1 MLLLLVRLHANFKS
15 VCMLF
20 FDGFKSVSCG
30 VDTTGVEAVEPRD
43 KVVVGVTVTSKQVL
57 KSVYTPRY
65 LEHKTRNNL
74 DAENPKKK
82 MQIGT

>member
-1 MLLLLVRLHANFKS
+1 MR
-15 VCMLF
+15 F

-30 VDTTGVEAVEPRD
+30 VDTTRAEAAKPGD

-57 KSVYTPRY
+57 KSVYAPRY

-74 DAENPKKK
+74 DAKNQKKNANRNLK
-82 MQIGT
+82 QIEII